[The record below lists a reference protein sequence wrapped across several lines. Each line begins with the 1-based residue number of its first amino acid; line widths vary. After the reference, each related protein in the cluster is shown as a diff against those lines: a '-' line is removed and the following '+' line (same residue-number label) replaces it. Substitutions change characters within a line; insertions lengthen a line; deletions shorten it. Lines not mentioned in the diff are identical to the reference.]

1 MGKVQV
7 CANFGDGKTIEQFS
21 KILESRMK
29 YMKETS
35 RGSVAAMAIATL
47 KSVRAATKVAKT
59 SGIKVDVK
67 KDASLYC
74 SCYRVGKKKV
84 ICARTVGS
92 KTRHTGNEVI
102 RVCGTGLRLGDM
114 SVFRFT
120 NNYSKKGTRY
130 LIFAPTGSAAK
141 QMAKKIVAKKAMQYA
156 GLAKRAI
163 GFLIMKTCTTN
174 VNDIV
179 SPKVNATA
187 KAVTHKREAIA
198 TSKQGD
204 GGKYALMLE
213 DSLRYALDAIRG
225 GRQAVDVA
233 MKKAMNKAVSQINH
247 KVKDGFLS
255 KGKMPTPFPE
265 VVKRK

>member
-1 MGKVQV
+1 MKIKTLILFSFVLLLSS
-7 CANFGDGKTIEQFS
+7 CAAHKN
-21 KILESRMK
+21 ILYFQDASD
-29 YMKETS
+29 
-35 RGSVAAMAIATL
+35 GSVEKVFYNTGRIRL
-47 KSVRAATKVAKT
+47 QPDDVISIIVKSRDMNLTNLFNLPYYT
-59 SGIKVDVK
+59 Q
-67 KDASLYC
+67 
-74 SCYRVGKKKV
+74 
-84 ICARTVGS
+84 
-92 KTRHTGNEVI
+92 
-102 RVCGTGLRLGDM
+102 RLG
-114 SVFRFT
+114 STTEFT

-247 KVKDGFLS
+247 KVKYGFLS